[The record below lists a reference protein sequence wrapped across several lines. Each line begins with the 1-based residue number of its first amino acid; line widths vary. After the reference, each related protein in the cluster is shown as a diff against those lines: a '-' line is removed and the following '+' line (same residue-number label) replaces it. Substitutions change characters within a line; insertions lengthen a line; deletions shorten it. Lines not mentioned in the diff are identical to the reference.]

1 LRENNNNYQD
11 REQFYQ
17 KLSPCLIKLSQIVAI
32 FEQSAPL
39 IAKKQHIFLYPC
51 AVTVNI
57 LSKSNKNF
65 SFEEFN

>member
-1 LRENNNNYQD
+1 MLKNADY
-11 REQFYQ
+11 
-17 KLSPCLIKLSQIVAI
+17 V
-32 FEQSAPL
+32 
-39 IAKKQHIFLYPC
+39 KKQHIFLYPC